1 MPMNSLR
8 LLCAV
13 VLAGLMPGCSLFGYY
28 KYERAPYGPIE
39 KFEDIRFP
47 DSFESGTHLEGP
59 TFAAFLVAINEFIP
73 PHSKADTGNK
83 ALTECMSR
91 RDTYDVSILKANDD
105 LYFINFFPKI
115 ERCGI
120 QLDVPLIDV
129 GATFA
134 IDRTG
139 RVLSVL

>member
-1 MPMNSLR
+1 MNSLR
-8 LLCAV
+8 LLSAV

-28 KYERAPYGPIE
+28 KYERAPRGPIE
-39 KFEDIRFP
+39 QVQDIRFP
-47 DSFESGTHLEGP
+47 DSFASGIHLEGP

-105 LYFINFFPKI
+105 LYFISFYPRI

-120 QLDVPLIDV
+120 QLDVPLLDV
-129 GATFA
+129 GAEYA

-139 RVLSVL
+139 RILGEL